1 MQKYYGKRQLFQ
13 MGFGGFICQVI
24 LADVI
29 IKIFSPLV
37 KAVVVMQYLWRFKD
51 VYEATSIGKRDK
63 FY

>member
-37 KAVVVMQYLWRFKD
+37 KAVVVMQYL
-51 VYEATSIGKRDK
+51 
-63 FY
+63 